1 MENGL
6 EQQVLAKAQKW
17 LDGNYDAE
25 TKKQVKYLMDNDMK
39 ELVESF
45 YKDLEFGT
53 GGLRGVMG
61 VGTNRMNIY
70 TVGAATQGLSN
81 YLKRNF
87 AGEEIRV
94 VVGHDSRNNSRMFAE
109 RVADIFASNGF
120 TVFLF
125 DALRPTPELSFAIR
139 ELKCQSGVVITASH
153 NPKEYN
159 GYKAYWSDGSQV
171 TAPHDKNI
179 IDEVEKITEVDQ
191 VLTGR
196 NPQNIRALGKDF
208 DELYLNKIYELS
220 LSPESVKRFHDMK
233 IVYSP
238 MHGAG
243 VRLVPESLKRFG
255 FTNVQLVPEQA
266 VIDGNF
272 PTVESPNPEERKTMS
287 MAIDLAKKVKADL
300 VLATDPDSDR
310 IGVAMPAENGEYV
323 LLNGNQTLVLLMTYQ
338 LTRWAELGRLN
349 GHQYVIKTIVT
360 TEMVDA
366 VADYFK
372 VKCYECLT
380 GFKYIA
386 KIIRGH
392 EGTDM
397 QYIGGGEESFGYLA
411 GDYVRDKDG
420 VSACSLAAEAAAW
433 VRDTMGISLYEWL
446 KQLYVK
452 YGFYQEGLVSVVR
465 TGKEGAEL
473 IQRMMVDYRAN
484 PPKEILGS
492 PVVKIN
498 DIQTLESF
506 DVRTGKK
513 THLEQDKSNVLQWY
527 TEDGTRVC
535 VRPSGTEP
543 KIKFYFGVKAALPS
557 VADYEKVRAEL
568 NDKIEWIK
576 KELKLV

>member
-196 NPQNIRALGKDF
+196 NPRNIRALGTDF
-208 DELYLNKIYELS
+208 DELYLNKIHELS

-255 FTNVQLVPEQA
+255 FTNVQMVPEQA

-310 IGVAMPAENGEYV
+310 IGVALPDENGEYV

>member
-139 ELKCQSGVVITASH
+139 ELKCQSGVVVTASH

-196 NPQNIRALGKDF
+196 NPQNIHALGKDF

-220 LSPESVKRFHDMK
+220 LSSESVKRFHDMK

-255 FTNVQLVPEQA
+255 FTNVQMVPEQA

-310 IGVAMPAENGEYV
+310 IGVALPDENGEYV

-420 VSACSLAAEAAAW
+420 VDGAYMICEMFSYYA
-433 VRDTMGISLYEWL
+433 TKGISLLDKLDELYKTYGYCLNTLHSYEFDGSA
-446 KQLYVK
+446 
-452 YGFYQEGLVSVVR
+452 GFAKMQSIMQAFRGNIKAFG
-465 TGKEGAEL
+465 GK
-473 IQRMMVDYRAN
+473 
-484 PPKEILGS
+484 K
-492 PVVKIN
+492 VVKLL
-498 DIQTLESF
+498 DYAYGLDGLPKSEVLKFLLEDNCSI
-506 DVRTGKK
+506 V
-513 THLEQDKSNVLQWY
+513 
-527 TEDGTRVC
+527 

-543 KIKFYFGVKAALPS
+543 KLKIYISVSAENREAA
-557 VADYEKVRAEL
+557 EKVECEIVKDAE
-568 NDKIEWIK
+568 KWFA
-576 KELKLV
+576 

>member
-139 ELKCQSGVVITASH
+139 ELKCQSGVVVTASH

-159 GYKAYWSDGSQV
+159 GYKAYWTDGAQV
-171 TAPHDKNI
+171 TEPHDKNI

-196 NPQNIRALGKDF
+196 NPQNIHALGKDF

-220 LSPESVKRFHDMK
+220 LSSESVKRFHDMK

-255 FTNVQLVPEQA
+255 FTNVQMVPEQA

-310 IGVAMPAENGEYV
+310 IGVALPDENGEYV

-420 VSACSLAAEAAAW
+420 VDGAYMICEMFSYYA
-433 VRDTMGISLYEWL
+433 TKGISLLDKLDELYKTYGYCLNTLHSYEFDGSA
-446 KQLYVK
+446 
-452 YGFYQEGLVSVVR
+452 GFAKMQSIMQAFRGGIQEFG
-465 TGKEGAEL
+465 GK
-473 IQRMMVDYRAN
+473 
-484 PPKEILGS
+484 K
-492 PVVKIN
+492 VVKLL
-498 DIQTLESF
+498 DYAPGLDGLPKSDVLKFLLEDNCSI
-506 DVRTGKK
+506 V
-513 THLEQDKSNVLQWY
+513 
-527 TEDGTRVC
+527 

-543 KIKFYFGVKAALPS
+543 KLKTYIS
-557 VADYEKVRAEL
+557 VSAE
-568 NDKIEWIK
+568 N
-576 KELKLV
+576 KEVAETVEAEICKSAEEYLK